1 MALNWTVSIDH
12 QRVAGYFVYRD
23 GQLVGQT
30 RRPSFTDT
38 GLTPDTQYTYNVKA
52 FDASNNVSAAS
63 QPVIVQTL
71 EDSMPG
77 YAVWDASIV
86 YLMGDKVTH
95 LGNTYWAKWWT
106 QGDETGT
113 QQRGPWELIN

>member
-1 MALNWTVSIDH
+1 MKLPEV
-12 QRVAGYFVYRD
+12 
-23 GQLVGQT
+23 
-30 RRPSFTDT
+30 
-38 GLTPDTQYTYNVKA
+38 
-52 FDASNNVSAAS
+52 NVSLLFNSSISLGNLTVFWAAS